1 MSSKKK
7 DAINFYPT
15 PEMYHAQSECFKN
28 DICAYIVPT
37 KDKCFVEL
45 NYKGNIKKGKE
56 IFDSQIE
63 ASMVIW
69 KLYEHIYENQIKV
82 L

>member
-1 MSSKKK
+1 MSSSKS
-7 DAINFYPT
+7 FLFPT
-15 PEMYHAQSECFKN
+15 PEMYLAQSECFKN
-28 DICAYIVPT
+28 EIKAYIVPLPQ
-37 KDKCFVEL
+37 KKCFVEL

-56 IFDSQIE
+56 IFESQEDACIT
-63 ASMVIW
+63 IW